1 MQLRETERTD
11 IPLKDEMKFTDLMVH
26 LHWRT
31 PRLRSLRWISFH
43 PIPYRD
49 LEPLTSTITFSVLVT
64 FSFSVNEPV
73 VYTLAT
79 HCSDFMSCENI
90 GKLPYWTRSQ
100 LMHWFVNSPVNTA
113 ADSPYKVNQLFYHPI
128 IRLGKQ
134 PSRLGKAR
142 DHTIA
147 VSNSFLGKL
156 GKARLCL
163 VNPRLT
169 VPNEDFLKARLSKI
183 VQTPTTGS

>member
-1 MQLRETERTD
+1 MRSNETERTD
-11 IPLKDEMKFTDLMVH
+11 IPLKDEIKLMDLMIY

-31 PRLRSLRWISFH
+31 PWPRSLRWISFH
-43 PIPYRD
+43 PIPYRHV
-49 LEPLTSTITFSVLVT
+49 EPLTSTITFSVLVT
-64 FSFSVNEPV
+64 FLFSVNEPV

-113 ADSPYKVNQLFYHPI
+113 ADLPYKVYQLLYHPI
-128 IRLGKQ
+128 TSLGKQ

-142 DHTIA
+142 DHTTGRERLIRTRLIR
-147 VSNSFLGKL
+147 SFFEIF
-156 GKARLCL
+156 AR
-163 VNPRLT
+163 
-169 VPNEDFLKARLSKI
+169 FLSFH
-183 VQTPTTGS
+183 V